1 MRKILL
7 SIIALCISGATFASR
22 PLKGFRTHVQSDG
35 KTINIQPTGNSI
47 SGFYV
52 TNDDFALY
60 SVDGDFF
67 YAYLDAEGNFKNSG
81 ILAHNKDERTEAEN
95 ELLKGS
101 EYQNVSSRFEYEPET
116 YRLPQ
121 SKATRG
127 IGSTD
132 LATIKCTGS
141 PKVLVVLVDFSDI
154 QFCTEEVAGIDSYTY
169 YNALLNFTDPAG
181 NADSTYFKKTYN
193 TGSAQQYFIDQSG
206 GKFKP
211 VFDVYSKIYRAKNA
225 ATYYGKNYGDTKDK
239 YLITLRSE
247 VAAFLK
253 NEGVDLSQYDANN
266 DGEVDCLVTY
276 LAGPSETTGGPSSS
290 DYLMNKC
297 ISSPSSYSTCG
308 AYKISTIIF
317 ANEMFYDQNDRK
329 IIEGIGT
336 ICHEFSHA
344 LGLPDFYYYGNTPYF
359 GLDYWSLMDYGLY
372 GANDSGILGSFPTGY
387 TAYEK
392 EFMGW
397 ATIDDLKEGYYEI
410 KDLKSLA
417 AGGKA
422 YRITNPSNTNEYLI
436 LESRQK
442 DNWYLLR
449 SGLQIMKVKYDYDKW
464 TGNRVNSYADQLC
477 TLIPADGVLTIP
489 VKESDYQDKQK
500 YQEDDKKY
508 IGSLFG
514 DLFPIDDALIAN
526 YGQYGLNTK
535 VTEFVPTDESLFYYK
550 FPIRNITRD
559 TKARTVSFTIGNNP
573 TGVDAANAAAL
584 VDVYDVNGIRLR
596 KNVEAGT
603 ATDNLPEGIY
613 IVGGKKV
620 IKR

>member
-1 MRKILL
+1 M
-7 SIIALCISGATFASR
+7 
-22 PLKGFRTHVQSDG
+22 
-35 KTINIQPTGNSI
+35 
-47 SGFYV
+47 
-52 TNDDFALY
+52 
-60 SVDGDFF
+60 
-67 YAYLDAEGNFKNSG
+67 
-81 ILAHNKDERTEAEN
+81 AHNKEERTEAEN

-141 PKVLVVLVDFSDI
+141 PKVLVVLVDFSDV
-154 QFCTEEVAGIDSYTY
+154 QFCIKEVSDLEPVDY
-169 YNALLNFTDPAG
+169 YDLALNGTDA
-181 NADSTYFKKTYN
+181 AEVYSKTKN
-193 TGSAQQYFIDQSG
+193 SASVQQYFVDQSG

-211 VFDVYSKIYRAKNA
+211 VFEVYSKIYRANNP
-225 ATYYGKNYGDTKDK
+225 ATYYGKNYGDTPDK

-253 NEGVDLSQYDANN
+253 NEGVDLSQYDADK
-266 DGEVDCLVTY
+266 DGVVDCLLTY
-276 LAGPSETTGGPSSS
+276 LAGPSETTGGSS
-290 DYLMNKC
+290 DYLKNKC
-297 ISSPSSYSTCG
+297 VSGNSYSTCG
-308 AYKISTIIF
+308 VYKINTTIF
-317 ANEMFYDQNDRK
+317 ANEMYYDSNKRK

-336 ICHEFSHA
+336 TCHEFSHA

-359 GLDYWSLMDYGLY
+359 GLDYWSVMDYGLY
-372 GANDSGILGSFPTGY
+372 GVNENNIPGGCPVGY

-397 ATIDDLKEGYYEI
+397 TTIEELTEGYREF
-410 KDLKSLA
+410 KNLKSVA

-422 YRITNPSNTNEYLI
+422 YRITNPANTNEYLI
-436 LESRQK
+436 LESRQR
-442 DNWYLLR
+442 DNWYLIR
-449 SGLQIMKVKYDYDKW
+449 SGLQIMKVKYQSKEW
-464 TGNRVNSYADQLC
+464 TDNKVNSSPDQLC
-477 TLIPADGVLTIP
+477 TLIPADGELTIP
-489 VKESDYQDKQK
+489 KSNST
-500 YQEDDKKY
+500 EDEDAYYK
-508 IGSLFG
+508 ISLIG
-514 DLFPIDDALIAN
+514 DLFPIEESLAN
-526 YGQYGLNTK
+526 KYKQLST

-559 TKARTVSFTIGNNP
+559 TNAFTVSFTIGNNP

-584 VDVYDVNGIRLR
+584 VDVYDVSGIRLR
-596 KNVEAGT
+596 KDVEAGT

>member
-81 ILAHNKDERTEAEN
+81 ILAHNKEERTEAEN

-101 EYQNVSSRFEYEPET
+101 EYQNVASRFEYEPET

-141 PKVLVVLVDFSDI
+141 PKVLVVLVDFSDV
-154 QFCTEEVAGIDSYTY
+154 QFCTEEVCGLNPYTY
-169 YNALLNFTDPAG
+169 YNTMLNFTDPAG

-193 TGSAQQYFIDQSG
+193 TGSVQQYFIDQSG

-211 VFDVYSKIYRAKNA
+211 VFDVYSKIYRANNP
-225 ATYYGKNYGDTKDK
+225 ATYYGKNYDSTPDK

-253 NEGVDLSQYDANN
+253 NEGVDLSQYDADK
-266 DGEVDCLVTY
+266 DGVVDCLLTY
-276 LAGPSETTGGPSSS
+276 LAGPSETTGGADGKNYD
-290 DYLMNKC
+290 DYLKNKC
-297 ISSPSSYSTCG
+297 ISGNSYSTCG
-308 AYKISTIIF
+308 AYKISTIVF
-317 ANEMFYDQNDRK
+317 ANEMYYDSSSRK

-336 ICHEFSHA
+336 TCHEFSHA

-359 GLDYWSLMDYGLY
+359 GLDIWSVMDYGLY
-372 GANDSGILGSFPTGY
+372 GVNENNIPGGCPVGY

-397 ATIDDLKEGYYEI
+397 TTIEELTEGYREF
-410 KDLKSLA
+410 KNLKSVA

-422 YRITNPSNTNEYLI
+422 YRITNPANTNEYLI
-436 LESRQK
+436 LESRQR
-442 DNWYLLR
+442 DNWYLIR
-449 SGLQIMKVKYDYDKW
+449 SGLQIMKVKYQSKEW
-464 TGNRVNSYADQLC
+464 TDNKVNSSPDQLC
-477 TLIPADGVLTIP
+477 TLIPADGELTFLKSNYT
-489 VKESDYQDKQK
+489 KEEYDY
-500 YQEDDKKY
+500 YY
-508 IGSLFG
+508 AGLVG
-514 DLFPIDDALIAN
+514 DLFPIEESLAN
-526 YGQYGLNTK
+526 KYKQLST

-559 TKARTVSFTIGNNP
+559 KTAMTVSFTIGNNH

-596 KNVEAGT
+596 KDVEAGT

>member
-81 ILAHNKDERTEAEN
+81 ILAHNKEERTEAEN

-116 YRLPQ
+116 YRMPQ

-141 PKVLVVLVDFSDI
+141 PKVLVVLVDFSDV
-154 QFCTEEVAGIDSYTY
+154 QFCTEEVASLQPVDY
-169 YNALLNFTDPAG
+169 YDLALNGTDA
-181 NADSTYFKKTYN
+181 AEVYSKTKN
-193 TGSAQQYFIDQSG
+193 SASVQQYFVDQSG

-211 VFDVYSKIYRAKNA
+211 VFEVYSKIYRANNP
-225 ATYYGKNYGDTKDK
+225 ATYYGKNYGDTPDK

-253 NEGVDLSQYDANN
+253 NEGVDLSQYDADK
-266 DGEVDCLVTY
+266 DGVVDCLLTY
-276 LAGPSETTGGPSSS
+276 LAGPSETTGGSS
-290 DYLMNKC
+290 DYLKNKC
-297 ISSPSSYSTCG
+297 VSGNSYSTCG
-308 AYKISTIIF
+308 VYKINTTIF
-317 ANEMFYDQNDRK
+317 ANEMYYDSNKRK

-336 ICHEFSHA
+336 TCHEFSHA
-344 LGLPDFYYYGNTPYF
+344 LGLPDFYYCDNTIYF
-359 GLDYWSLMDYGLY
+359 GLDYWSVMDYGLY
-372 GANDSGILGSFPTGY
+372 GDNSSKIPGSFPVGY

-397 ATIDDLKEGYYEI
+397 TTIEELTEGYREF
-410 KDLKSLA
+410 KNLKSVA

-422 YRITNPSNTNEYLI
+422 YRVTNPANTNEYLI
-436 LESRQK
+436 LESRQN

-464 TGNRVNSYADQLC
+464 TKNIVNSYADQLC
-477 TLIPADGVLTIP
+477 TLIPADGELTMP
-489 VKESDYQDKQK
+489 
-500 YQEDDKKY
+500 DDKNY
-508 IGSLFG
+508 EVGLFG

-535 VTEFVPTDESLFYYK
+535 VTEFVPTDESLFYYN

-559 TKARTVSFTIGNNP
+559 KTAKTVSFTIGNNP

-596 KNVEAGT
+596 KDVEAGT

>member
-81 ILAHNKDERTEAEN
+81 ILAHNKEERTEAEN

-116 YRLPQ
+116 YCLPNNG
-121 SKATRG
+121 KTTRDVG
-127 IGSTD
+127 TRELSTV
-132 LATIKCTGS
+132 TCNGEQNF
-141 PKVLVVLVDFSDI
+141 LVMLVDFSDV
-154 QFCTEEVAGIDSYTY
+154 QFKTEEISNTNPVAY
-169 YNALLNFTDPAG
+169 YDLEFNGEDAKQIFDITKN
-181 NADSTYFKKTYN
+181 
-193 TGSAQQYFIDQSG
+193 SASIRQYFIDQSSG
-206 GKFKP
+206 LFKP
-211 VFDVYSKIYRAKNA
+211 SFDVYNKIYRAKQPS
-225 ATYYGKNYGDTKDK
+225 TYYGQDSGSSKDVNIRRLRDEIANY
-239 YLITLRSE
+239 
-247 VAAFLK
+247 LK
-253 NEGVDLSQYDANN
+253 NENIDLAKYDSDK
-266 DGEVDCLVTY
+266 DGQIDCLIVVF
-276 LAGPSETTGGPSSS
+276 AGQSQGIPGGQSNNIW
-290 DYLMNKC
+290 NKC
-297 ISSPSSYSTCG
+297 IPGRSNFSTCG
-308 AYKISTIIF
+308 IYNIGTTVFSSERYTDS
-317 ANEMFYDQNDRK
+317 NVTY
-329 IIEGIGT
+329 IEGMGT
-336 ICHEFSHA
+336 LCHEFSHA
-344 LGLPDFYYYGNTPYF
+344 LGLPDMYWTKNTEYF
-359 GLDYWSLMDYGLY
+359 GLDIWSLMDCGCNLTNSSEIV
-372 GANDSGILGSFPTGY
+372 GTKPVGY

-392 EFMGW
+392 AFMGW
-397 ATIDDLKEGYYEI
+397 TELEELKEGYQEFKNLRSI
-410 KDLKSLA
+410 A
-417 AGGKA
+417 NGGKA

-442 DNWYLLR
+442 DNWALIR
-449 SGLQIMKVKYDYDKW
+449 SGLQIMKVNYIYDKW
-464 TGNRVNSYADQLC
+464 VNNIVNSYEDQLC

-500 YQEDDKKY
+500 YQEDNEKY
-508 IGSLFG
+508 IVSLFG

-559 TKARTVSFTIGNNP
+559 TNAFTVSFTIGNNP

-584 VDVYDVNGIRLR
+584 VDVYDVSGIRLR
-596 KNVEAGT
+596 KDVEAGT

>member
-81 ILAHNKDERTEAEN
+81 ILAHNKEERTEAEN

-101 EYQNVSSRFEYEPET
+101 EYQNVASRFEYEPET

-121 SKATRG
+121 SKATRAV
-127 IGSTD
+127 GSTD

-141 PKVLVVLVDFSDI
+141 PKVLVVLVDFSDV
-154 QFCTEEVAGIDSYTY
+154 QFCIKEVSDLEPVDY
-169 YNALLNFTDPAG
+169 YDLALNGTDA
-181 NADSTYFKKTYN
+181 AEVYSKTKN
-193 TGSAQQYFIDQSG
+193 SASVQQYFVDQSG

-211 VFDVYSKIYRAKNA
+211 VFEVYSKIYRANNP
-225 ATYYGKNYGDTKDK
+225 ATYYGKNYGDTPDK

-253 NEGVDLSQYDANN
+253 NEGVDLSQYDADK
-266 DGEVDCLVTY
+266 DGVVDCLLTY
-276 LAGPSETTGGPSSS
+276 LAGPSETTGGSS
-290 DYLMNKC
+290 DYLKNKC
-297 ISSPSSYSTCG
+297 VSGNSYSTCG
-308 AYKISTIIF
+308 VYKINTTIF
-317 ANEMFYDQNDRK
+317 ANEMYYDSNKRK

-336 ICHEFSHA
+336 TCHEFSHA
-344 LGLPDFYYYGNTPYF
+344 LGLPDFYYCDKTIYF
-359 GLDYWSLMDYGLY
+359 GLDYWSVMDYGLY
-372 GANDSGILGSFPTGY
+372 GDNSSKIPGSFPVGY

-397 ATIDDLKEGYYEI
+397 TTIEELTEGYHEF
-410 KDLKSLA
+410 KNLKSVA

-422 YRITNPSNTNEYLI
+422 YRITNPANTNEYLI
-436 LESRQK
+436 LESRQN

-477 TLIPADGVLTIP
+477 TLIPADGELTMP
-489 VKESDYQDKQK
+489 
-500 YQEDDKKY
+500 DDKNY
-508 IGSLFG
+508 EVGLFG

-559 TKARTVSFTIGNNP
+559 KTAMTVSFTIGNNP

-584 VDVYDVNGIRLR
+584 VDVYDVSGIRLR
-596 KNVEAGT
+596 KDVEAGT

>member
-81 ILAHNKDERTEAEN
+81 ILAHNKEERTEAEN

-141 PKVLVVLVDFSDI
+141 PKVLVVLVDFSDV
-154 QFCTEEVAGIDSYTY
+154 QFCIKEVSDLEPVDY
-169 YNALLNFTDPAG
+169 YDLALNGTDA
-181 NADSTYFKKTYN
+181 AEVYSKTKN
-193 TGSAQQYFIDQSG
+193 SASVQQYFVDQSG

-211 VFDVYSKIYRAKNA
+211 VFEVYSKIYRANNP
-225 ATYYGKNYGDTKDK
+225 ATYYGKNYGDTPDK

-253 NEGVDLSQYDANN
+253 NEGVDLSQYDADK
-266 DGEVDCLVTY
+266 DGVVDCLLTY
-276 LAGPSETTGGPSSS
+276 LAGPSETTGGSS
-290 DYLMNKC
+290 DYLKNKC
-297 ISSPSSYSTCG
+297 VSGNSYSTCG
-308 AYKISTIIF
+308 VYKINTTIF
-317 ANEMFYDQNDRK
+317 ANEMYYDSNKRK

-336 ICHEFSHA
+336 TCHEFSHA

-359 GLDYWSLMDYGLY
+359 GLDYWSVMDYGLY
-372 GANDSGILGSFPTGY
+372 GVNENNIPGGCPVGY

-397 ATIDDLKEGYYEI
+397 TTIEELTEGYREF
-410 KDLKSLA
+410 KNLKSVA

-422 YRITNPSNTNEYLI
+422 YRITNPANTNEYLI
-436 LESRQK
+436 LESRQR
-442 DNWYLLR
+442 DNWYLIR
-449 SGLQIMKVKYDYDKW
+449 SGLQIMKVKYQSKEW
-464 TGNRVNSYADQLC
+464 TDNKVNSSPDQLC
-477 TLIPADGVLTIP
+477 TLIPADGELTIP
-489 VKESDYQDKQK
+489 KSNST
-500 YQEDDKKY
+500 EDEDAYYK
-508 IGSLFG
+508 ISLIG
-514 DLFPIDDALIAN
+514 DLFPIEESLAN
-526 YGQYGLNTK
+526 KYKQLST

-559 TKARTVSFTIGNNP
+559 TNAFTVSFTIGNNP

-584 VDVYDVNGIRLR
+584 VDVYDVSGIRLR
-596 KNVEAGT
+596 KDVEAGT

>member
-81 ILAHNKDERTEAEN
+81 ILAHNKEERTEAEN

-121 SKATRG
+121 SKATRAV
-127 IGSTD
+127 GSTD

-141 PKVLVVLVDFSDI
+141 PKVLVVLVDFSDV
-154 QFCTEEVAGIDSYTY
+154 QFCTEEVASLQPVDY
-169 YNALLNFTDPAG
+169 YDLALNGTDAAEVYNKTNNIASVQKYFTD
-181 NADSTYFKKTYN
+181 
-193 TGSAQQYFIDQSG
+193 QSLG
-206 GKFKP
+206 QFTP
-211 VFDVYSKIYRAKNA
+211 VFDVYSNIYRANNA
-225 ATYYGKNYGDTKDK
+225 STYYGKDEDTSKDINIRK
-239 YLITLRSE
+239 LRDEIGAYLKKEPI
-247 VAAFLK
+247 
-253 NEGVDLSQYDANN
+253 DLSQYDANK
-266 DGEVDCLVTY
+266 DGEVDCLIVIY
-276 LAGPSETTGGPSSS
+276 AGKSQATGGGANTIW
-290 DYLMNKC
+290 NKC
-297 ISSPSSYSTCG
+297 ISSKNDISTCG
-308 AYKISTIIF
+308 TYNLCTTVFVNERYVNDNHIF
-317 ANEMFYDQNDRK
+317 L
-329 IIEGIGT
+329 EGIGT
-336 ICHEFSHA
+336 MCHEFSHA
-344 LGLPDFYYYGNTPYF
+344 LGLPDMYYTLSTVYF
-359 GLDYWSLMDYGLY
+359 GLNHWSLMDEGLY
-372 GANDSGILGSFPTGY
+372 YWDKNNKIYGTKPVGY

-397 ATIDDLKEGYYEI
+397 ITIEELTEGYHEF
-410 KDLKSLA
+410 KNLKSVA
-417 AGGKA
+417 DGGKA
-422 YRITNPSNTNEYLI
+422 YRITNPANTNEYLI
-436 LESRQK
+436 LESRQT
-442 DNWYLLR
+442 DGWGLYR
-449 SGLQIMKVKYDYDKW
+449 GGLQIMKVKYDYSIWKA
-464 TGNRVNSYADQLC
+464 NRVNSYSEQRC
-477 TLIPADGVLTIP
+477 TLIPADGKLDIKDGLT
-489 VKESDYQDKQK
+489 
-500 YQEDDKKY
+500 DDQY
-508 IGSLFG
+508 WASLYG
-514 DLFPIDDALIAN
+514 DLFPIEASEDFTA
-526 YGQYGLNTK
+526 
-535 VTEFVPTDESLFYYK
+535 VTEFVPTDKSLFYYN

-559 TKARTVSFTIGNNP
+559 KTAKTVSFTIGNNP

-584 VDVYDVNGIRLR
+584 VDVYSASGIRLR
-596 KNVEAGT
+596 KDVEAGT

>member
-7 SIIALCISGATFASR
+7 SIIALCISCATFASR
-22 PLKGFRTHVQSDG
+22 PLKGLRTHVQSDG
-35 KTINIQPTGNSI
+35 KTISVRPTGNSI

-81 ILAHNKDERTEAEN
+81 ILAHNKEERTEAEN

-141 PKVLVVLVDFSDI
+141 PKVLVVLVDFSDV
-154 QFCTEEVAGIDSYTY
+154 QFCIKEVSDLEPVDY
-169 YNALLNFTDPAG
+169 YDLALNGTDA
-181 NADSTYFKKTYN
+181 AEVYSKTKN
-193 TGSAQQYFIDQSG
+193 SASVQQYFVDQSG

-211 VFDVYSKIYRAKNA
+211 VFEVYSKIYRANNP
-225 ATYYGKNYGDTKDK
+225 ATYYGKNYGDTPDK

-253 NEGVDLSQYDANN
+253 NEGVDLSQYDADK
-266 DGEVDCLVTY
+266 DGVVDCLLTY
-276 LAGPSETTGGPSSS
+276 LAGPSETTGGSS
-290 DYLMNKC
+290 DYLKNKC
-297 ISSPSSYSTCG
+297 VSGNSYSTCG
-308 AYKISTIIF
+308 VYKINTTIF
-317 ANEMFYDQNDRK
+317 ANEMYYDSNKRK

-336 ICHEFSHA
+336 TCHEFSHA
-344 LGLPDFYYYGNTPYF
+344 LGLPDFYYCDNTIYF
-359 GLDYWSLMDYGLY
+359 GLDYWSVMDYGLY
-372 GANDSGILGSFPTGY
+372 GANESKIPGSFPVGY

-397 ATIDDLKEGYYEI
+397 TTIEELTEGYREF
-410 KDLKSLA
+410 KNLKSVA

-422 YRITNPSNTNEYLI
+422 YRITNSANTNEYLI

-442 DNWYLLR
+442 DNWCLKR

-464 TGNRVNSYADQLC
+464 TKNRVNSYADQLC
-477 TLIPADGVLTIP
+477 TLIPADGELSIP
-489 VKESDYQDKQK
+489 KSSPTEDEDAYYQ
-500 YQEDDKKY
+500 
-508 IGSLFG
+508 ISLLG
-514 DLFPIDDALIAN
+514 DLFPIEESLAN
-526 YGQYGLNTK
+526 KYKQLST

-559 TKARTVSFTIGNNP
+559 TNAFTVSFTIGNKS
-573 TGVDAANAAAL
+573 TGVDAVNAAAL
-584 VDVYDVNGIRLR
+584 VDVYSASGIRLR

>member
-1 MRKILL
+1 
-7 SIIALCISGATFASR
+7 
-22 PLKGFRTHVQSDG
+22 
-35 KTINIQPTGNSI
+35 
-47 SGFYV
+47 
-52 TNDDFALY
+52 
-60 SVDGDFF
+60 
-67 YAYLDAEGNFKNSG
+67 
-81 ILAHNKDERTEAEN
+81 LAHNKEERTEAEN

-116 YRLPQ
+116 YRMPQ

-141 PKVLVVLVDFSDI
+141 PKVLVVLVDFSDV
-154 QFCTEEVAGIDSYTY
+154 QFCTEEVCGLNPYTY
-169 YNALLNFTDPAG
+169 YNTMLNFTDPAG

-193 TGSAQQYFIDQSG
+193 TGSVQQYFIDQSG

-211 VFDVYSKIYRAKNA
+211 VFDVYSKIYRANNP
-225 ATYYGKNYGDTKDK
+225 ATYYGKNYDSTPDK

-253 NEGVDLSQYDANN
+253 SEGVDLSQYDADN
-266 DGEVDCLVTY
+266 DGEVDCLITY
-276 LAGPSETTGGPSSS
+276 LAGPSETTGGS
-290 DYLMNKC
+290 DGEDYSNYLLNKC
-297 ISSPSSYSTCG
+297 ISSPYSYSTCG
-308 AYKISTIIF
+308 AYRISTIIF
-317 ANEMFYDQNDRK
+317 ANEMYYDNNKRK
-329 IIEGIGT
+329 VVEGIGT
-336 ICHEFSHA
+336 TCHEFSHA

-372 GANDSGILGSFPTGY
+372 GENDNGIPGCCPICY

-397 ATIDDLKEGYYEI
+397 ITIENLKEGYHEI
-410 KDLKSLA
+410 KNLKSVA

-422 YRITNPSNTNEYLI
+422 YRIANPSNPNEYLI
-436 LESRQK
+436 LENRQK
-442 DNWYLLR
+442 DNWFIPEV
-449 SGLQIMKVKYDYDKW
+449 GLQIMKIKYDSEIWEK
-464 TGNRVNSYADQLC
+464 NRVNSSPDQLC
-477 TLIPADGVLTIP
+477 TLIPADGELLYKT
-489 VKESDYQDKQK
+489 KK
-500 YQEDDKKY
+500 DDIEGVCTSNQKKY
-508 IGSLFG
+508 LIGLMH
-514 DLFPIDDALIAN
+514 DVFPIDGNSTYAA
-526 YGQYGLNTK
+526 
-535 VTEFVPTDESLFYYK
+535 VTEYIPTDNSLYYYN

-559 TKARTVSFTIGNNP
+559 RSANTVSFTIGNNP

-596 KNVEAGT
+596 KDVEAGT

>member
-81 ILAHNKDERTEAEN
+81 ILAHNKEERTEAEN

-141 PKVLVVLVDFSDI
+141 PKVLVVLVDFSDV
-154 QFCTEEVAGIDSYTY
+154 QFCTEEVCGLNPYTY
-169 YNALLNFTDPAG
+169 YNTMLNFTDPAG

-193 TGSAQQYFIDQSG
+193 TGSVQQYFIDQSG

-211 VFDVYSKIYRAKNA
+211 VFDVYSKIYRANNP
-225 ATYYGKNYGDTKDK
+225 ATYYGKNYGDTPDK

-253 NEGVDLSQYDANN
+253 NEGVDLSQYDADK
-266 DGEVDCLVTY
+266 DGVVDCLLTY
-276 LAGPSETTGGPSSS
+276 LAGPSETTGGSS
-290 DYLMNKC
+290 DYLKNKC
-297 ISSPSSYSTCG
+297 VSGNSYSTCG
-308 AYKISTIIF
+308 VYKINTTIF
-317 ANEMFYDQNDRK
+317 ANEMYYDSNKRK

-336 ICHEFSHA
+336 TCHEFSHA
-344 LGLPDFYYYGNTPYF
+344 LGLPDFYYCDKTIYF
-359 GLDYWSLMDYGLY
+359 GLDYWSVMDYGLY
-372 GANDSGILGSFPTGY
+372 GANSSKIPGSFPVGY

-397 ATIDDLKEGYYEI
+397 TTIEELTEGYREF
-410 KDLKSLA
+410 KNLKSVA

-422 YRITNPSNTNEYLI
+422 YRVTNPANTNEYLI
-436 LESRQK
+436 LESRQN

-464 TGNRVNSYADQLC
+464 TKNRVNSYADQLC
-477 TLIPADGVLTIP
+477 TLIPADGELTIP
-489 VKESDYQDKQK
+489 KSNST
-500 YQEDDKKY
+500 EDEDAYYK
-508 IGSLFG
+508 ISLIG
-514 DLFPIDDALIAN
+514 DLFPIEESLAN
-526 YGQYGLNTK
+526 KYKQLST

-559 TKARTVSFTIGNNP
+559 KTAMTVSFTIGNNP

-584 VDVYDVNGIRLR
+584 VDVYDVSGIRLR
-596 KNVEAGT
+596 KDVEAGT

>member
-81 ILAHNKDERTEAEN
+81 ILAHNKEERTEAEN

-141 PKVLVVLVDFSDI
+141 PKVLVVLVDFSDV
-154 QFCTEEVAGIDSYTY
+154 QFCTEEVCGLNPYTY
-169 YNALLNFTDPAG
+169 YNTMLNFTDPAG

-193 TGSAQQYFIDQSG
+193 TGSVQQYFIDQSG

-211 VFDVYSKIYRAKNA
+211 VFDVYSKIYRANNP
-225 ATYYGKNYGDTKDK
+225 ATYYGKNYGDTPDK

-253 NEGVDLSQYDANN
+253 NEGVDLSQYDADK
-266 DGEVDCLVTY
+266 DGVVDCLLTY
-276 LAGPSETTGGPSSS
+276 LAGPSETTGGADDKNYD
-290 DYLMNKC
+290 DYLKNKC
-297 ISSPSSYSTCG
+297 ISGNSYSTCG
-308 AYKISTIIF
+308 AYKISTIVF
-317 ANEMFYDQNDRK
+317 ANEMYYDSSSRK

-336 ICHEFSHA
+336 TCHEFSHA

-359 GLDYWSLMDYGLY
+359 GLDYWSVMDYGLY
-372 GANDSGILGSFPTGY
+372 GVNENNIPGGCPVGY

-397 ATIDDLKEGYYEI
+397 TTIEELTEGYREF
-410 KDLKSLA
+410 KNLKSVA

-422 YRITNPSNTNEYLI
+422 YRITNPANTNEYLI
-436 LESRQK
+436 LESRQR
-442 DNWYLLR
+442 DNWYLIR
-449 SGLQIMKVKYDYDKW
+449 SGLQIMKVKYQSKEW
-464 TGNRVNSYADQLC
+464 TDNKVNSSPDQLC
-477 TLIPADGVLTIP
+477 TLIPADGELTIP
-489 VKESDYQDKQK
+489 KSNST
-500 YQEDDKKY
+500 EDEDAYYK
-508 IGSLFG
+508 ISLIG
-514 DLFPIDDALIAN
+514 DLFPIEESLAN
-526 YGQYGLNTK
+526 KYKQLST

-559 TKARTVSFTIGNNP
+559 KTAMTVSFTIGNNP

-584 VDVYDVNGIRLR
+584 VDVYDVSGIRLR
-596 KNVEAGT
+596 KDVEAGT